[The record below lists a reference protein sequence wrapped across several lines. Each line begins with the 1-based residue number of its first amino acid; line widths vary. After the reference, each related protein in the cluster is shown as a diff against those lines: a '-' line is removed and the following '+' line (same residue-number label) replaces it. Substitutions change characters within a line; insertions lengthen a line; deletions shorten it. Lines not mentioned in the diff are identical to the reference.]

1 MQLTIE
7 QKKEYFKTLGKNEN
21 DSGTP
26 DVQVAIFTQRIKHL
40 TEHLKRNKKDFAT
53 ERSLIRMVGKRK
65 KLLAYIK
72 NKDIERYRELIK
84 KLEIRK

>member
-1 MQLTIE
+1 MILTIE
-7 QKKEYFKTLGKNEN
+7 QKKEYFKSLGKNET
-21 DSGTP
+21 DSGTS

-53 ERSLIRMVGKRK
+53 ERALVNMVGRRK
-65 KLLAYIK
+65 KLLSYIK
-72 NKDIERYRELIK
+72 HKDIERYRELIK